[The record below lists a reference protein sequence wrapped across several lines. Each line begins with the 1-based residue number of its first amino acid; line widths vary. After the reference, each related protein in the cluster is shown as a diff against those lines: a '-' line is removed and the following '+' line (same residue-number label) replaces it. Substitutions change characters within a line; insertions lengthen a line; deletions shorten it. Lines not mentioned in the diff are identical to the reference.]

1 MSTPPVSLSKI
12 TQIAVVAHDTDRATA
27 FYRDTLGM
35 KFLFAA
41 PPQLS
46 FFDAGGVR
54 LMISP
59 PEPEHDHPGS
69 ILYFDVPDIDAAH
82 AALTAK
88 GVSFGSTPH
97 RIAVLGTQE
106 LWLCEFK
113 DSEGN
118 PLALMAMKPAAG

>member
-88 GVSFGSTPH
+88 GVSFGSGLTSP
-97 RIAVLGTQE
+97 
-106 LWLCEFK
+106 
-113 DSEGN
+113 
-118 PLALMAMKPAAG
+118 PLTRRTSPWVRRRTAPGAGARVTVVPAAAR

>member
-1 MSTPPVSLSKI
+1 MSAPGVALSKI
-12 TQIAVVAHDTDRATA
+12 AQIAIVARDVDRATV
-27 FYRDTLGM
+27 FYRDVLGM
-35 KFLFAA
+35 RFLFAA
-41 PPQLS
+41 PPKLS

-69 ILYFDVPDIDAAH
+69 ILYFDVADIDGAH
-82 AALTAK
+82 AELAAR
-88 GVSFGSTPH
+88 GVAFGSAPH
-97 RIAVLGTQE
+97 RIAVLGAQE

-118 PLALMAMKPAAG
+118 PLALMGMKPVA

>member
-1 MSTPPVSLSKI
+1 MSTPPVSLSRI
-12 TQIAVVAHDTDRATA
+12 TQIAVVAHDVDRATA

-35 KFLFAA
+35 RFLFAA
-41 PPQLS
+41 PPRLS

-69 ILYFDVPDIDAAH
+69 ILYFDVPDIDEAH
-82 AALTAK
+82 AALAAH
-88 GVSFGSTPH
+88 GVTFGSAPH
-97 RIAVLGTQE
+97 RIAVLGAQE

-118 PLALMAMKPAAG
+118 PLALMAMKPVAG

>member
-1 MSTPPVSLSKI
+1 MNPPGVSLSKI
-12 TQIAVVAHDTDRATA
+12 AQIAVVAHDTDRATS
-27 FYRDTLGM
+27 FYRDVLGM

-41 PPQLS
+41 PPKLS

-69 ILYFDVPDIDAAH
+69 ILYFDVADIEAAH
-82 AALTAK
+82 AELSAR
-88 GVSFGSTPH
+88 GVRFGSAPH
-97 RIAVLGTQE
+97 RVAVLGTQE

-118 PLALMAMKPAAG
+118 PLALMAMRPAG

>member
-1 MSTPPVSLSKI
+1 MNAAPVSLSKI
-12 TQIAVVAHDTDRATA
+12 TQIAVVAHDVDRATA
-27 FYRDTLGM
+27 FYRDVLGM

-41 PPQLS
+41 PPGLA

-59 PEPEHDHPGS
+59 PTPEHDHPGS
-69 ILYFDVPDIDAAH
+69 ILYFDVADIVAAH
-82 AALTAK
+82 TGLEVH
-88 GVSFGSTPH
+88 GVAFASPPH
-97 RIAVLGTQE
+97 RIAVMGTQE

-118 PLALMAMKPAAG
+118 PLALMAMRPVA